1 MVFKKWFRK
10 KNDTD
15 GPLSVEDLRKDVAE
29 YQQHLKYKQEI
40 VEIIFNYINNKILE
54 NATTH
59 NKNKM
64 VLTERSVQYMLWDKG
79 RSYPLSSDEFIT
91 NILNKY
97 KDVGYR
103 ILFDPDSFDPDING
117 DLVVFICWEPSTNL
131 QFYEDM
137 GKNGFKELNEL
148 KRGK

>member
-1 MVFKKWFRK
+1 MDFKKWFKK
-10 KNDTD
+10 KNDAD

-29 YQQHLKYKQEI
+29 YQQHKKYKQEI
-40 VEIIFNYINNKILE
+40 VEIVFNYINNEILE

-59 NKNKM
+59 NKNQM

-91 NILNKY
+91 NVINKY

-103 ILFDPDSFDPDING
+103 IFFDPDIDIKE

-131 QFYEDM
+131 QFYEDKLES
-137 GKNGFKELNEL
+137 GLKEL
-148 KRGK
+148 

>member
-1 MVFKKWFRK
+1 MDFKKWFRK

-29 YQQHLKYKQEI
+29 YQQHKKYKREI
-40 VEIIFNYINNKILE
+40 VEIIFNYINNEILE
-54 NATTH
+54 NATTY
-59 NKNKM
+59 NKNQM
-64 VLTERSVQYMLWDKG
+64 VLTEISVQYMLWDKG

-91 NILNKY
+91 NVINKY

-103 ILFDPDSFDPDING
+103 IFFDPDIDIKE

-131 QFYEDM
+131 QFYEDKLES
-137 GKNGFKELNEL
+137 GLKEL
-148 KRGK
+148 